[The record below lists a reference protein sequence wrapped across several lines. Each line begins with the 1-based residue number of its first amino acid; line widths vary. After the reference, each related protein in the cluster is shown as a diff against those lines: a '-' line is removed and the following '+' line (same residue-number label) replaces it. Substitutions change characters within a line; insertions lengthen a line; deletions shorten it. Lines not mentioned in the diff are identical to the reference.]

1 MDNHKQLER
10 NCSTSS
16 LNSTQ
21 KTNINFDKVD
31 LNEIRNEDKVQKVN
45 HSCTIGL
52 EKKKIVEN
60 NEYSKSASSTK
71 GKNKNK
77 KKCFTCN
84 KKIGLL
90 GFECKCKNMF
100 CSMHLNPESH
110 NCNYDFKKEQKDRL
124 EKQLVKVV
132 NDKVIRI

>member
-16 LNSTQ
+16 LNT
-21 KTNINFDKVD
+21 TPTNNINFDKLD
-31 LNEIRNEDKVQKVN
+31 LNEINRENKVSLINSTNNFPLENKVIEPNE
-45 HSCTIGL
+45 TA
-52 EKKKIVEN
+52 KK
-60 NEYSKSASSTK
+60 STK
-71 GKNKNK
+71 GKIKNK

-100 CSMHLNPESH
+100 CSMHLNPETH
-110 NCNYDFKKEQKDRL
+110 NCNYDFKKEQKERL

-132 NDKVIRI
+132 NDKVIKI

>member
-1 MDNHKQLER
+1 MDNNKQLKR

-16 LNSTQ
+16 LNSTPIN
-21 KTNINFDKVD
+21 NINFDKLD
-31 LNEIRNEDKVQKVN
+31 LNEVNRENKVSFVNSTSNLALEQKVIEDN
-45 HSCTIGL
+45 ETA
-52 EKKKIVEN
+52 KK
-60 NEYSKSASSTK
+60 SPK
-71 GKNKNK
+71 GKIKNK

-100 CSMHLNPESH
+100 CSMHFNPETH
-110 NCNYDFKKEQKDRL
+110 DCDYDFKNEQKERL

>member
-10 NCSTSS
+10 GCSTSS
-16 LNSTQ
+16 LNST
-21 KTNINFDKVD
+21 KTNNINFDKID
-31 LNEIRNEDKVQKVN
+31 LNKINREGKESLVNSRSKKEFESNE
-45 HSCTIGL
+45 TA
-52 EKKKIVEN
+52 KK
-60 NEYSKSASSTK
+60 STK
-71 GKNKNK
+71 VKIKNK

-100 CSMHLNPESH
+100 CSMHFNPETH
-110 NCNYDFKKEQKDRL
+110 NCNYDFKNEQKERL